1 LIVMPED
8 EEGGLEEMRRRK
20 LQEQLGAMQ
29 ADEEQR
35 RVLMAILEPEAFSRL
50 ANVRLSNP
58 KLYQK
63 LVSLLFN
70 LVQSGQLKGRI
81 SEAQL
86 KALLLKFTS
95 RPQGSISFKRK

>member
-1 LIVMPED
+1 MPEE

-29 ADEEQR
+29 AEEEQR
-35 RVLMAILEPEAFSRL
+35 RVLMAILEPDAFGRL
-50 ANVRLSNP
+50 ANVRLSSP

-63 LVSLLFN
+63 TVSLLFN
-70 LVQSGQLKGRI
+70 LVQSGQLKGKV

-86 KALLLKFTS
+86 KALLVKFTAK
-95 RPQGSISFKRK
+95 PQGSISFKRK

>member
-1 LIVMPED
+1 MPED

-86 KALLLKFTS
+86 KGLLLKFT
-95 RPQGSISFKRK
+95 